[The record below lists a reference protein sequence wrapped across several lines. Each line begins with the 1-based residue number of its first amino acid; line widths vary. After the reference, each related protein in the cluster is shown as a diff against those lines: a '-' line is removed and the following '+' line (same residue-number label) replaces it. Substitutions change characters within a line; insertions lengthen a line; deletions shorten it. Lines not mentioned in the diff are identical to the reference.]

1 MALLNPLYYWEP
13 VYTPKE
19 VKEIN
24 KNLKKYIMNED
35 TTRWAAED
43 VVKTSKVDAIIW
55 KDAKKYLHK
64 FNDFIRLRNERVFG
78 FHLFPENDYDWL
90 FINRYSKGEQYAWH
104 LDSHTYPPSDI
115 KITALLNLSE
125 SPYEGGELEMNTGY
139 ITKAPEMDKPGNMII
154 FPSFFLHR
162 VTPVTKGTRTS
173 VAFLLTG
180 CRWT

>member
-1 MALLNPLYYWEP
+1 MAVLSPLYYWEP
-13 VYTPKE
+13 VYTLKE

-24 KNLKKYIMNED
+24 KNLKKYIMNKD
-35 TTRWAAED
+35 TTPFAAGG
-43 VVKTSKVDAIIW
+43 VVKTSKVDAILW
-55 KDAKKYLHK
+55 KNAKKYLHK
-64 FNDFIRLRNERVFG
+64 FNDFIQLRNERVFG

-104 LDSHTYPPSDI
+104 LDSHTHCSSDI

-125 SPYEGGELEMNTGY
+125 SPYKGGELEMNTGP

-154 FPSFFLHR
+154 FPSFVLHR
-162 VTPVTKGTRTS
+162 ITPVTKGTRTS
-173 VAFLLTG
+173 LAFLLTG

>member
-55 KDAKKYLHK
+55 KNAKKYLHK
-64 FNDFIRLRNERVFG
+64 FNDFIRLRNARVFG

-104 LDSHTYPPSDI
+104 QDGHTHPPSDI

-125 SPYEGGELEMNTGY
+125 SPYEGGTLEMNTGY
-139 ITKAPEMDKPGNMII
+139 IKKAPEMDKPGNMII
-154 FPSFFLHR
+154 FPSFILHR

>member
-55 KDAKKYLHK
+55 KDAKKYLHQ
-64 FNDFIRLRNERVFG
+64 FNDFIRLRNARAFG

-125 SPYEGGELEMNTGY
+125 SPYEGGTLEMNTGY
-139 ITKAPEMDKPGNMII
+139 IKKAPEMDKPGNMII
-154 FPSFFLHR
+154 FPSFILHR

-173 VAFLLTG
+173 LAFLLTG
-180 CRWT
+180 GRWT

>member
-1 MALLNPLYYWEP
+1 
-13 VYTPKE
+13 
-19 VKEIN
+19 
-24 KNLKKYIMNED
+24 MNED

-55 KDAKKYLHK
+55 KNAKKYLHK

-104 LDSHTYPPSDI
+104 QDGHTHPPSDI

-125 SPYEGGELEMNTGY
+125 SPYEGGTLEMNTGY
-139 ITKAPEMDKPGNMII
+139 IKKAPEMDKPGNMII
-154 FPSFFLHR
+154 FPSFILHR